1 MFTDRI
7 YGISYSKKNN
17 NFIATLTPV
26 CMKTSAL
33 HHLGLAILRIVPAL
47 IMLFIHGLP
56 KLQNLLA
63 GNFSFPNP
71 IGIGEVP
78 SLFLAVIGEF
88 VAPILL
94 IIGFKTRIAALPA
107 LATMLV
113 AAFVTHGADP
123 FAKKELAVLY
133 ALFFVVIF
141 MVGPGKYS
149 LDKK

>member
-1 MFTDRI
+1 MNT
-7 YGISYSKKNN
+7 S
-17 NFIATLTPV
+17 TL
-26 CMKTSAL
+26 
-33 HHLGLAILRIVPAL
+33 HNLGLLLLRGIPSL
-47 IMLFIHGLP
+47 IMIFVHGLP

-71 IGIGEVP
+71 IGIGEAP

-94 IIGFKTRIAALPA
+94 IFGYKTRIAAIPA
-107 LATMLV
+107 LVTMLV

-133 ALFFVVIF
+133 AVFFAVLFFT
-141 MVGPGKYS
+141 GPGKYS
-149 LDKK
+149 IDRK